1 MDDGK
6 LNERETTVN
15 ATEQAMRARTHRRSP
30 ARAELIGSMIRPP
43 DVIEA
48 FKAVYPTRGSLG
60 DFPQGQGSDA
70 DRQRLG
76 EVAEAAIRELV
87 ERQIDAGIDVVVN
100 GEFGRW
106 TWWMGLYGALR
117 GFAMDREPIVARNE
131 RGETMTLYVPRI
143 DRPIERAANPAAE
156 EARLLAALTDH
167 PFKVTLPAASRELTF
182 WGRPVLGREVY
193 DAGLFNDPD
202 QALAELLA
210 LERTLLS
217 EVVEAGAR
225 YVQLDYPVYT
235 HAADPAWV
243 RVFRDGGVGRDALID
258 RGVKLDNAM
267 IENIPDGVTTG
278 LHFCRGNIGDK
289 FLARGALDAVAER
302 VFDGLRYDVLLVE
315 WSEPG
320 RHGGFEALRYV
331 PAGPIVVL
339 GIVNSKSR
347 EVETEDEL
355 LRKLDEAARCRD
367 ISQLAISPQCGFS
380 SAVGIND
387 AVDTQWR
394 KIDVMCRVA
403 DRVWGR
409 E

>member
-1 MDDGK
+1 
-6 LNERETTVN
+6 
-15 ATEQAMRARTHRRSP
+15 
-30 ARAELIGSMIRPP
+30 MIRPP

-76 EVAEAAIRELV
+76 EVTEAAIRELV
-87 ERQIDAGIDVVVN
+87 EREIDAGIDVVVN

-131 RGETMTLYVPRI
+131 RGETLTLYVPRI

-193 DAGLFNDPD
+193 DAGLFDDPD
-202 QALAELLA
+202 QALAELLT
-210 LERTLLS
+210 LERTLLG

-243 RVFRDGGVGRDALID
+243 
-258 RGVKLDNAM
+258 
-267 IENIPDGVTTG
+267 
-278 LHFCRGNIGDK
+278 
-289 FLARGALDAVAER
+289 
-302 VFDGLRYDVLLVE
+302 
-315 WSEPG
+315 
-320 RHGGFEALRYV
+320 
-331 PAGPIVVL
+331 
-339 GIVNSKSR
+339 KSFA
-347 EVETEDEL
+347 T
-355 LRKLDEAARCRD
+355 AASIATR
-367 ISQLAISPQCGFS
+367 
-380 SAVGIND
+380 
-387 AVDTQWR
+387 
-394 KIDVMCRVA
+394 
-403 DRVWGR
+403 
-409 E
+409 